1 MSTSI
6 SIKELKELDPSSYQI
21 VDIRDAVEIS
31 HGAIPGAL
39 VMKTE
44 EIETSD
50 AIDRSKKTIICCSRG
65 RFSVAATEELQEKGW
80 DAVSLEGGYIAWLMD
95 VMSAP
100 EEQDKAADVEKSLR
114 KKFKKSIW
122 SKFTK
127 AINTYELVKPGDR
140 IAVCIS
146 GGKDSMLMAK
156 CFQELK
162 LHNKFDF
169 EVKFVVMDP
178 GYSPENRKVIEDN
191 AKSLRKKFKKSIWSK
206 FTKAINTYELVKPG
220 DRIAVCISGGKDSML
235 MAKCFQELK
244 LHNKFDFEVKFV
256 VMDPGYS
263 PENRKVIEDNAK
275 SLHIPITIFETDI
288 FDSVYHVENS
298 PCYLCARMRRGHLYH
313 FAQQLGCNKIALG
326 HHYDDVIETI
336 LMGMLYGAQVQTM
349 MPKLHSIH
357 FEGMELIRPL
367 YLVREDDIKAWRDYN
382 GLHFIQCACKFTDTC
397 TTCNNEENRSKRV
410 EIKELIKNLK
420 KVNPFVESNI
430 FRSVENVNIDT
441 VVGYKQHGIRHNFLE
456 GYDDNPGYVPEAE
469 KAAAETE
476 QEKEGK

>member
-65 RFSVAATEELQEKGW
+65 RFSVAAAEELQEKGW

-127 AINTYELVKPGDR
+127 AINTYELVKPGDK

-178 GYSPENRKVIEDN
+178 GYNEINRQKIESN
-191 AKSLRKKFKKSIWSK
+191 AKL
-206 FTKAINTYELVKPG
+206 
-220 DRIAVCISGGKDSML
+220 
-235 MAKCFQELK
+235 
-244 LHNKFDFEVKFV
+244 
-256 VMDPGYS
+256 
-263 PENRKVIEDNAK
+263 
-275 SLHIPITIFETDI
+275 LHIPITIFETNI
-288 FDSVYHVENS
+288 FAVANKTEKD
-298 PCYLCARMRRGHLYH
+298 PCYLCARMRRGHLYNK
-313 FAQQLGCNKIALG
+313 ARELGCNKIALG
-326 HHYDDVIETI
+326 HHFNDVIETVV
-336 LMGMLYGAQVQTM
+336 MGMFYSSMIQTM
-349 MPKLHSIH
+349 PPKLHSTN
-357 FEGMELIRPL
+357 FPGMTLIRPM
-367 YLVREDDIKAWRDYN
+367 YCIREDDIIAWRRYN
-382 GLHFIQCACKFTDTC
+382 ELEFIQCACRFTEAC
-397 TTCNNEENRSKRV
+397 TICDNGGGGSKRQEV
-410 EIKELIKNLK
+410 
-420 KVNPFVESNI
+420 KVLLRRLMRDNPNIENSI
-430 FRSVENVNIDT
+430 FRSIHAVALDT
-441 VVGYKQHGIRHNFLE
+441 MPGYKTEGQEHSFLE
-456 GYDDNPGYVPEAE
+456 RFDRVEAE
-469 KAAAETE
+469 LQKELKEKQKQEADKTE
-476 QEKEGK
+476 

>member
-44 EIETSD
+44 KIETSD

-65 RFSVAATEELQEKGW
+65 RFSVAAAEELQEKGW

-127 AINTYELVKPGDR
+127 AINTYELVKPGD
-140 IAVCIS
+140 
-146 GGKDSMLMAK
+146 K
-156 CFQELK
+156 
-162 LHNKFDF
+162 
-169 EVKFVVMDP
+169 
-178 GYSPENRKVIEDN
+178 
-191 AKSLRKKFKKSIWSK
+191 
-206 FTKAINTYELVKPG
+206 
-220 DRIAVCISGGKDSML
+220 IAVCISGGKDSML

-288 FDSVYHVENS
+288 FGSCYKNREEKSSV
-298 PCYLCARMRRGHLYH
+298 HLGRAFLFSFYSSIFPLQH
-313 FAQQLGCNKIALG
+313 FRTSANTRYPMAAPS
-326 HHYDDVIETI
+326 VF
-336 LMGMLYGAQVQTM
+336 V
-349 MPKLHSIH
+349 
-357 FEGMELIRPL
+357 
-367 YLVREDDIKAWRDYN
+367 
-382 GLHFIQCACKFTDTC
+382 
-397 TTCNNEENRSKRV
+397 TTS
-410 EIKELIKNLK
+410 
-420 KVNPFVESNI
+420 SNW
-430 FRSVENVNIDT
+430 
-441 VVGYKQHGIRHNFLE
+441 Q
-456 GYDDNPGYVPEAE
+456 
-469 KAAAETE
+469 
-476 QEKEGK
+476 

>member
-65 RFSVAATEELQEKGW
+65 RFSVAAAEELQEKGW

-127 AINTYELVKPGDR
+127 AINTYELVKPGDK

-191 AKSLRKKFKKSIWSK
+191 AKSPPYSDHDFRDRYFRFRLPCRKFAVLSLRENATRPSVPFC
-206 FTKAINTYELVKPG
+206 TAARLQQ
-220 DRIAVCISGGKDSML
+220 DRTR
-235 MAKCFQELK
+235 
-244 LHNKFDFEVKFV
+244 
-256 VMDPGYS
+256 P
-263 PENRKVIEDNAK
+263 
-275 SLHIPITIFETDI
+275 SL
-288 FDSVYHVENS
+288 
-298 PCYLCARMRRGHLYH
+298 R
-313 FAQQLGCNKIALG
+313 
-326 HHYDDVIETI
+326 
-336 LMGMLYGAQVQTM
+336 
-349 MPKLHSIH
+349 
-357 FEGMELIRPL
+357 
-367 YLVREDDIKAWRDYN
+367 
-382 GLHFIQCACKFTDTC
+382 
-397 TTCNNEENRSKRV
+397 
-410 EIKELIKNLK
+410 
-420 KVNPFVESNI
+420 
-430 FRSVENVNIDT
+430 
-441 VVGYKQHGIRHNFLE
+441 
-456 GYDDNPGYVPEAE
+456 
-469 KAAAETE
+469 
-476 QEKEGK
+476 

>member
-65 RFSVAATEELQEKGW
+65 RFSVAAAEELQEKGW

-127 AINTYELVKPGDR
+127 AINTYELVKPGDK

-156 CFQELK
+156 LFQELK
-162 LHNKFDF
+162 RHNKFPF
-169 EVKFVVMDP
+169 ELVFLVMDP
-178 GYSPENRKVIEDN
+178 GYSEANRKIIENN
-191 AKSLRKKFKKSIWSK
+191 AK
-206 FTKAINTYELVKPG
+206 
-220 DRIAVCISGGKDSML
+220 L
-235 MAKCFQELK
+235 M
-244 LHNKFDFEVKFV
+244 D
-256 VMDPGYS
+256 
-263 PENRKVIEDNAK
+263 
-275 SLHIPITIFETDI
+275 IPITIFESQI
-288 FDSVYHVENS
+288 FDAVYDIEDS
-298 PCYLCARMRRGHLYH
+298 PCYLCARMRRGYLYSH
-313 FAQQLGCNKIALG
+313 AKELGCNKIALG

-336 LMGMLYGAQVQTM
+336 LMGMLYGGQVQTM
-349 MPKLHSIH
+349 MPKLHSTN
-357 FEGMELIRPL
+357 FEGMELIRPM
-367 YLVREDDIKAWRDYN
+367 YLIREDDIKHWRDYN
-382 GLHFIQCACKFTDTC
+382 DLHFIQCACRFTDTC
-397 TTCNNEENRSKRV
+397 TTCRTDGSSPSKRM
-410 EIKELIKNLK
+410 EIKNLIASLK
-420 KVNPFVESNI
+420 QTNPFIEGNI
-430 FRSVENVNIDT
+430 FKSVENVNLRTIIA
-441 VVGYKQHGIRHNFLE
+441 YKEDGVKHHFLE
-456 GYDDNPGYVPEAE
+456 HYDEW
-469 KAAAETE
+469 K
-476 QEKEGK
+476 